1 MSDTHL
7 PNTSPSTI
15 LLVDDDAINLTVF
28 GKSLSEYYE
37 VLVANNGERALRLA
51 QNDPKPDLILL
62 DVMMPVMDGYQVLE
76 QLKANPA
83 TQDIPVI
90 YVTALSANSNEEHGL
105 ELGAVDYIYKP
116 CNISILLAR
125 VRTQLELKKSRDWLQ
140 NQNMYLE
147 AEIQRRQ
154 QENQQV
160 QLQLLQSEKLAAI
173 GQLAAGIAHEINN
186 PIGFINSNLGTLK
199 TYWDDLMSL
208 FNAIDALTSDECFRP
223 EALEQLKQL
232 QHTKNFDYLRQD
244 IPELITESLEGLSRV
259 KSIVQDLKNF
269 SHAEENQWDLADLHK
284 GLDSTLNIIWN
295 ELKYHCTIHKHYG
308 DIPEIYCL
316 PLQLNQVF
324 MNLLINA
331 GQAIQSHG
339 DIHITTGKLGD
350 HEVWVEITD
359 TGDGIPPELINRLCE
374 PFFTTKPVG
383 KGTGLGLSIS
393 QNIIKK
399 HHGRMEITSQMGQ
412 GTTFRILLPIRQT
425 QNEEN

>member
-1 MSDTHL
+1 MADFL
-7 PNTSPSTI
+7 Q
-15 LLVDDDAINLTVF
+15 LL
-28 GKSLSEYYE
+28 
-37 VLVANNGERALRLA
+37 
-51 QNDPKPDLILL
+51 
-62 DVMMPVMDGYQVLE
+62 
-76 QLKANPA
+76 
-83 TQDIPVI
+83 
-90 YVTALSANSNEEHGL
+90 
-105 ELGAVDYIYKP
+105 
-116 CNISILLAR
+116 
-125 VRTQLELKKSRDWLQ
+125 
-140 NQNMYLE
+140 
-147 AEIQRRQ
+147 
-154 QENQQV
+154 QV

-199 TYWDDLMSL
+199 TYWDDLMSM

-399 HHGRMEITSQMGQ
+399 HHGRMEISSQMGQ
-412 GTTFRILLPIRQT
+412 GTTFRILLPIRQA